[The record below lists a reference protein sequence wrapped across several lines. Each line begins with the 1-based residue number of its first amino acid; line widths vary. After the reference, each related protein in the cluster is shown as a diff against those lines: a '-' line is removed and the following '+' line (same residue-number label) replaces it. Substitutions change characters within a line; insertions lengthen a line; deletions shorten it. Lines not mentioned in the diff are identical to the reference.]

1 MTIPTSRNELEQLAN
16 LASDLHS
23 RLEEMNR
30 PLVIEFAGT
39 PKAGKTTCVN
49 AIAKFFRRND
59 IPVHVVTERASL
71 SPISNKHHLFFNA
84 WTGVSSLAQLLEA
97 LERKTKIIIID
108 RGLFDA
114 LVWVD
119 FLQTWHAVTPEELIK
134 LENFFLLEPWTSKI
148 DIVVALSTEPPVAVE
163 REFKDQIT
171 DLPGSIMNSD
181 NLHGY
186 NNSLKRALEKYKD
199 KYHIIHIDTS
209 KREAVDGVKE
219 IANQLLNAAYR
230 LVDEDIAVVDRDF
243 VSQGKFHQSTIFRA
257 EDIVNFL
264 DGLANNIQWKKRTE
278 AEKDLSLVQIIPV
291 ATIQRNHEILVLNI
305 RGEKHGRLANHNSV
319 WSGGHIRISDSENAD
334 RFFQGNIFHSC
345 LYRELDEEL
354 QIRIRLNDLRE
365 IPQFITW
372 DTTTPK
378 SAQHLGLF
386 YEYRIPEKTPREVL
400 HLREFYESKSKS
412 LFTQFRAIDDNLNHL
427 SDWESWSAL
436 YLKKIHKINLSIS
449 TTQGKLF

>member
-1 MTIPTSRNELEQLAN
+1 MTIPTPQSELEQLAKLAAN
-16 LASDLHS
+16 LHA

-49 AIAKFFRRND
+49 AIAKFFRRNE

-71 SPISNKHHLFFNA
+71 SPMSNKHHLFFNA

-97 LERKTKIIIID
+97 LERKAKIIIID

-114 LVWVD
+114 LVWMD

-148 DIVVALSTEPPVAVE
+148 DIVVALSAEPPVAVE

-181 NLHGY
+181 NLLGY
-186 NNSLKRALEKYKD
+186 NTSLKRALGKYKD

-209 KREAVDGVKE
+209 NREAVDGVKE

-230 LVDEDIAVVDRDF
+230 LVDEDIAVVDREYI
-243 VSQGKFHQSTIFRA
+243 SQGKFDQSTMTMA
-257 EDIVNFL
+257 VDIVEFM
-264 DGLANNIQWKKRTE
+264 DGLAKNIQWKKRTE
-278 AEKDLSLVQIIPV
+278 AENDLSLVQIIPV

-319 WSGGHIRISDSENAD
+319 WSGGHIRISDSEIAD
-334 RFFQGNIFHSC
+334 RFFAGNIFHSC

-354 QIRIRLNDLRE
+354 QIRIRLNDLRQ

-372 DTTTPK
+372 DTSTPK

-386 YEYRIPEKTPREVL
+386 YEYKIPEKTPREVL
-400 HLREFYESKSKS
+400 HLREFYESKAKS
-412 LFTQFRAIDDNLNHL
+412 LFTQFRTIDNNLGQIDD
-427 SDWESWSAL
+427 WENWSAH
-436 YLKKIHKINLSIS
+436 YLKKIHNVNIS
-449 TTQGKLF
+449 MSTKQGKLF

>member
-1 MTIPTSRNELEQLAN
+1 MTLPKQKSELEQLAT
-16 LASDLHS
+16 LASNLHA
-23 RLEEMNR
+23 RLEDMNR

-49 AIAKFFRRND
+49 AIAKFFRRNE

-97 LERKTKIIIID
+97 LERKSKIIIID

-114 LVWVD
+114 LVWID
-119 FLQTWHAVTPEELIK
+119 FLQTWHAVTPEEVIK
-134 LENFFLLEPWTSKI
+134 LENFFLLEPWTSRI
-148 DIVVALSTEPPVAVE
+148 DIVVALSVDPTVAVE

-171 DLPGSIMNSD
+171 DLPGSIMNPD
-181 NLHGY
+181 NLQGY
-186 NNSLKRALEKYKD
+186 NNSLERAMVKYHD
-199 KYHIIHIDTS
+199 KYHLLHIDTS
-209 KREAVDGVKE
+209 DREAVDGVKV

-230 LVDEDIAVVDRDF
+230 LVDEDIAVVDRSY
-243 VSQGKFHQSTIFRA
+243 VSQGKFDNSTITRA
-257 EDIVNFL
+257 EDLDKFL
-264 DGLANNIQWKKRTE
+264 SGITENIQWKKRTE
-278 AEKDLSLVQIIPV
+278 AENDLSLVQIIPV

-319 WSGGHIRISDSENAD
+319 WSGGHIRISDSEIAD
-334 RFFQGNIFHSC
+334 RFFTGNIFHSC

-354 QIRIRLNDLRE
+354 QIRIRLNDLRQL
-365 IPQFITW
+365 PQFIVW

-386 YEYRIPEKTPREVL
+386 YEYKIPDKTPREVL
-400 HLREFYESKSKS
+400 HLREFYETKTKS
-412 LFTQFRAIDDNLNHL
+412 LFTQFQTIDENMARI
-427 SDWESWSAL
+427 SDWENWSAL
-436 YLKKIHKINLSIS
+436 YLRKVHNINIPLLSK
-449 TTQGKLF
+449 QGKLF